1 MIITS
6 SAKPILNIKREMT
19 TSYSVPL
26 QFCLFIILSQLF
38 KSLNHLITYLV
49 VPHFS
54 QEVYFKTP
62 SGYLNLQVVLNSI
75 YTMFFFLYLH
85 TCNKI

>member
-26 QFCLFIILSQLF
+26 QFCLIIISSQLF

-54 QEVYFKTP
+54 QEGIFQDPQWISESAGSTELYIYYVFFSIPT
-62 SGYLNLQVVLNSI
+62 YL
-75 YTMFFFLYLH
+75 
-85 TCNKI
+85 